1 MPCQCIAEDALQGF
15 YDHGLGEDCLPGEP
29 LPQCDQDAIAIF
41 DQYNINKADD
51 LNPTEWQIYF
61 TQGYHGS
68 LDRDSLFGSCDEN
81 NDSIISQDEF
91 IWCNCQGP
99 IHEE

>member
-29 LPQCDQDAIAIF
+29 LPKCDQDAIAIF

-51 LNPTEWQIYF
+51 LNPTEW
-61 TQGYHGS
+61 
-68 LDRDSLFGSCDEN
+68 
-81 NDSIISQDEF
+81 
-91 IWCNCQGP
+91 
-99 IHEE
+99 